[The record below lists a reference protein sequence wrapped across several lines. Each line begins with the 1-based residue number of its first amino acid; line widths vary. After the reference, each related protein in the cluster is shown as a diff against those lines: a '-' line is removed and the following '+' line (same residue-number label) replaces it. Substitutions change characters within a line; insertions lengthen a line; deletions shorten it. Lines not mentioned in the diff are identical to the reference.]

1 MSTIRNKYP
10 KPVRINVD
18 LADKISAY
26 LVVCATAHEEI
37 AYNAVSEPL
46 RDALADYIA
55 ARARRDAIHSWFA
68 LDEYLERIAET
79 NGKDTSVSDVL
90 WEAQRIAASLRKG
103 GHRA

>member
-1 MSTIRNKYP
+1 MTTIDNHTQ
-10 KPVRINVD
+10 KPVRISID

-55 ARARRDAIHSWFA
+55 ARARRDATESWDA
-68 LDEYLERIAET
+68 VDEYLERISESH
-79 NGKDTSVSDVL
+79 GQDTSVSDIL
-90 WEAQRIAASLRKG
+90 QEAQRIAQSLRKG
-103 GHRA
+103 RNRA